1 MRAQASSA
9 KLWRVGDRVV
19 VKPKV
24 GHTTPRRRAKV
35 LRLRSNGAV
44 DVSYKNGEL
53 EECVCRDRLGV
64 DSGPKAAEST
74 KRATTA
80 APAATL
86 SPQSTRTPKRSAT
99 GSTPYLS
106 SVEAV
111 ANVTRPRSSRAPS
124 DELLETARPAENAA
138 DNERMFVT
146 SHKNSAASS
155 ASGPTQRRARTAG
168 SRPTAD
174 ASPRAARPSQRLP
187 TTSSLRRGDMSDSI
201 AQHQKQVTEIL
212 DAIAT
217 TGVTAECVHQQNGEL
232 LLLGI
237 IQTHSTHAVLL
248 CYGCVLMRKLCHLS
262 LESMELFVQ
271 HGIVP
276 TVAQTLLCFPEDA
289 ILQASACG
297 CLAVL
302 AQASPASKNEMLTMT
317 DPSVLQ
323 LVLASLDIH
332 REYSNLTRQ
341 VQIYACEG
349 GGLAL
354 FAGQLATSDAPGASF
369 FTSPVKLLDDFRNS
383 APRASKLPAPR
394 SRDEHAQR
402 AGEMKRRSK
411 TSEQRDRQLMKTY
424 GNSPAGTKAQRSGAP
439 ASVISS
445 LPDRGFATEPGI
457 TRGNTLQNNYL
468 GTEGVTFVIPPPLS
482 SSQSLEQ
489 PIVSLGT
496 KAPAR
501 PHSARLT
508 PLVNDRIKFS
518 TARLSSSAAAGSER
532 EDTGAEWAMDM
543 NSSSGSLRPQTA
555 VVVTKVADPSNG
567 WGSSYEKVERRG
579 RTGRDDGSLK
589 KRERESSEASVRT
602 HDVHS
607 RPSSS
612 PKGRSK
618 SPSTAGK
625 PLSRSKSR
633 SPITS
638 SATAHE
644 RSVIQTLVP
653 QYGEVRE
660 EASAEV
666 HCSTVV
672 DVDESMAELR
682 EFAQQL
688 LKEEARI
695 SSLFAN
701 TGSKSPGLN
710 RMTFS
715 DKLHKMIEIAEST
728 MNERSFR
735 IGSAPCGLGDATAR
749 ASVRS
754 GESPIN
760 EQDVV
765 AQAGE
770 GEEAPPFRKFL
781 AVADEKSTAAG
792 HFSKALSGGYEKSR
806 ASSALKKKTLAKT
819 STSDRSAV
827 PTLLES
833 KARVPSI
840 PFLEPLRVGPEK
852 APAKQDTGRSVEET
866 SSARE
871 SMALPVI
878 MFSGMVDSPQKAEE
892 EGDVFCEES
901 IQEDIAAVA
910 LPVVTP
916 GKPEEAEGV
925 IVEHI
930 DASHEESGDSDAEA
944 PASVD
949 TVHDEMEAAPI
960 AEEIGALSPAKGDAE
975 SGNAE
980 PLSVV
985 EDNTYEDDQNSFE
998 PDDSEMEAAI
1008 SLNMRTEE
1016 PKMNLKLSQGRPDD
1030 RSSADFDQEVVPVVC
1045 ASRETAQGLAEIW
1058 GSDVVKG
1065 NQSGADS
1072 GDVRTDIASEDKV
1085 ASSEDLPCDKVGANA
1100 AADPSGSWI
1109 RSPPATGDLSDQK
1122 DGEKGAGMVAGGEIY
1137 HDDSTV
1143 DMSNDD
1149 IPDTEKSETMG
1160 MPSDVQ
1166 DGAAF
1171 SLDWPVM
1178 RDIYQQ
1184 AAARGIIDAL
1194 TGIEALGDV
1203 QKLPP
1208 FDEALSIEPVS
1219 EDRDSDLT
1227 CAPSMTEDRQ
1237 MTGDGND
1244 NSFQDRGLQLVS
1256 GLEHDSAGDVSALE
1270 LTNSIL
1276 LIALQNVANA
1286 LTPSAALGQQVLANT
1301 MKQLVSNRPPDRH
1314 VKQDDNLRIR
1324 ATLATSSS
1332 NDKVPDPQEA
1342 MESCISV
1349 RMAIEIRRS
1358 VASTIAQ
1365 SLNNA
1370 VEKLRVQKFDESPVD
1385 DATWPKDEEAI
1396 DDEGPSTLDTVDAVS
1411 VPMALEIRRNVN
1423 NIIAA
1428 ALEAVAERIRPSST
1442 PVGRNNEA
1450 VDLEPTA
1457 VSPPLT
1463 MLNSAPPSSDPLL
1476 DTDNNDA
1483 CGDLSPRSSSSDE
1496 AMVSV
1501 QMARAIQER
1510 VNGIVAT
1517 SLLNMMH
1524 QFESSTIEHASEVPE
1539 SENNKEDATQDPDD
1553 PGTRHENAEDRQDE
1567 GDESMLQVEMA
1578 VAIRRSINGLIAV
1591 SVQSFVEHVLED
1603 RNQAADLKE
1612 IARPDIN
1619 QADSINES
1627 EVCKSEPGRL
1637 KDWNLVVDQY
1647 GGGSAENNVQDEL
1660 PVQAMIGIS
1669 RNIEGIIALSVSRV
1683 VGQLCPLSQKDVN
1696 DDTPR
1701 PGNDAL
1707 DAVVGCN
1714 DNRISRETEM
1724 ESSTAVPEWDM
1735 FEPAADEGVAL
1746 AERDE
1751 YDQVE
1756 ESEVAD
1762 DISVDMAIAIQRNVA
1777 AIIAVSLEY
1786 VQRSL
1791 QSADDGLL
1799 HSGAAAARLGADMSA
1814 RENPQLRSVTHDVDG
1829 GVQLNADATMRPQA
1843 SLTTQKFSNQDHVT
1857 PLLQEL
1863 PVDTSISIRRSVND
1877 VLSRALQNVVTDIS
1891 RELTVN
1897 AFGAQQFVEQTSLPP
1912 GSEPMDD
1919 EQHDGSNT
1927 YDHAVVAAAIE
1938 SFDLDEDGKLD
1949 PERTQNDISIQMAIA
1964 VRWTV
1969 SGMVALAVENAME
1982 EMTSQSQLRQPS
1994 DTIDI
1999 AVGSDAAPGD
2009 VGGEEPQGVETVEEY
2024 PDTSVAEQSGAKSTE
2039 EIEQEISVGMAVAIR
2054 RTVNGIIGQTVE
2066 RVLAQI
2072 DSQGLRKLLPHYI
2085 LASNSPRDE
2094 IAAKDSTTQAIS
2106 SHAMAGTTAGESA
2119 VLEDSGDEE
2128 YRELPVQMSVAIRR
2142 TVNGLIG
2149 QSLQAALA
2157 DFMEAARARSPLPEK
2172 TEGASENEA
2181 LVEENVAEEALGRS
2195 ESPHVPFAHV
2205 PPLTMLPAPEQS
2217 ADENLCD
2224 AEVEAEEVSVMTAV
2238 AISRTVNA
2246 VMATGVE
2253 KILASMRS
2261 LSDALAA
2268 EGRISATPHASAT
2281 VTNGIPGGSVG
2292 SSAVSQ
2298 EADLYTGDS
2307 CSASSRDFVD
2317 AKPKEASEQHIEPC
2331 FGGTGD
2337 DFAKEADLDNDGEYS
2352 EELSPTMS
2360 IAVARSVQTMIL
2372 EAVKNV
2378 SERSLVRDAA
2388 LPVEYQNDRQLVEE
2402 EVLETRL
2409 ETITD
2414 DSDEFQSEPELSALM
2429 SLAVA
2434 RVVNTMTATAL
2445 ESISRT
2451 VEANA
2456 ATVNDPIAYAQT
2468 EALTLDNAPV
2478 TNVKTGVSTVSI
2490 HECVVSATTVDAL
2503 DYAEDFDEEADKD
2516 AVEAE
2521 LVYAEEDFGEKK
2533 ALESTPV
2540 IIDADAEVGNVTSAA
2555 EKAANIGTEIKVS
2568 TVVDI
2573 KSTVAEYD
2581 VAALE
2586 SKTIDANGA
2595 IAIDDTDA
2603 SISTRISAVAIFT
2616 EDEETELDYMDEGF
2630 DEKVYGINHAADAS
2644 SEVLAATAAAESDP
2658 VAVDADPSTL
2668 AGESTAVTPEVS
2680 ELAAETAEPIAAVDE
2695 SGAIAGSVAVAAAV
2709 SEVVDAV
2716 EADSECAEADFG
2728 EEAATESI
2736 PFAVDA

>member
-53 EECVCRDRLGV
+53 EERVCRERLEV
-64 DSGPKAAEST
+64 DGGSKAAEST

-80 APAATL
+80 APTATL
-86 SPQSTRTPKRSAT
+86 SP
-99 GSTPYLS
+99 
-106 SVEAV
+106 
-111 ANVTRPRSSRAPS
+111 
-124 DELLETARPAENAA
+124 
-138 DNERMFVT
+138 
-146 SHKNSAASS
+146 H
-155 ASGPTQRRARTAG
+155 
-168 SRPTAD
+168 
-174 ASPRAARPSQRLP
+174 
-187 TTSSLRRGDMSDSI
+187 DSI

-212 DAIAT
+212 DAIAAT
-217 TGVTAECVHQQNGEL
+217 DVDATAVVGSLFKLFVRDGTGMGCKLTHSPPQVTAECVHQQNGEL
-232 LLLGI
+232 LLLEI
-237 IQTHSTHAVLL
+237 IRTHSTHAVLL

-262 LESMELFVQ
+262 VESMELFVQ

-349 GGLAL
+349 GGLTL

-383 APRASKLPAPR
+383 APRVSKLPAPR

-402 AGEMKRRSK
+402 AGETKRRSN
-411 TSEQRDRQLMKTY
+411 TSEQRDRQLVKTY
-424 GNSPAGTKAQRSGAP
+424 GNPPADTKAQRSGAP

-445 LPDRGFATEPGI
+445 LPDRGFAAEPGI
-457 TRGNTLQNNYL
+457 TRGNALQNNYL

-532 EDTGAEWAMDM
+532 DDTGAGWSMDM
-543 NSSSGSLRPQTA
+543 SSSSGSLRPQTA
-555 VVVTKVADPSNG
+555 VVVTKVTDPSNG

-579 RTGRDDGSLK
+579 RMGRDDGSLNK
-589 KRERESSEASVRT
+589 GARESSGASVRT
-602 HDVHS
+602 RDAHS

-618 SPSTAGK
+618 SPSTKRK
-625 PLSRSKSR
+625 PPSRSKSR

-638 SATAHE
+638 SAAAHE
-644 RSVIQTLVP
+644 RSAIQTPVP
-653 QYGEVRE
+653 QYDEVRG
-660 EASAEV
+660 EAPAEA
-666 HCSTVV
+666 HGSNVV

-735 IGSAPCGLGDATAR
+735 MGSTPRGLSDGTAR
-749 ASVRS
+749 TSVRS
-754 GESPIN
+754 GESSIN
-760 EQDVV
+760 EQDAV

-770 GEEAPPFRKFL
+770 GEEAPPFHTFL
-781 AVADEKSTAAG
+781 AVADEKRAAVG
-792 HFSKALSGGYEKSR
+792 HSSASKALPGGYEKSR
-806 ASSALKKKTLAKT
+806 TSSALKKKTLAKKAA
-819 STSDRSAV
+819 TSDRSAV

-852 APAKQDTGRSVEET
+852 APAKQDTGRSVQET

-871 SMALPVI
+871 SMALPVL
-878 MFSGMVDSPQKAEE
+878 MFSGMADSPQKAKEE

-901 IQEDIAAVA
+901 IQEDIAAVV
-910 LPVVTP
+910 LPVITP

-930 DASHEESGDSDAEA
+930 DASHEESGDSDVEA

-949 TVHDEMEAAPI
+949 TVHDEMEAAFI
-960 AEEIGALSPAKGDAE
+960 AEEIGALSPAKFDAE

-980 PLSVV
+980 PLNVV

-998 PDDSEMEAAI
+998 PDESETEAAI

-1016 PKMNLKLSQGRPDD
+1016 PEMNLELRQGRPDD
-1030 RSSADFDQEVVPVVC
+1030 RSSADFDQEVVSVVC
-1045 ASRETAQGLAEIW
+1045 TSRETAQGPVEIW

-1085 ASSEDLPCDKVGANA
+1085 GANA
-1100 AADPSGSWI
+1100 ADPSESRI
-1109 RSPPATGDLSDQK
+1109 RSHPATGDLSGQK
-1122 DGEKGAGMVAGGEIY
+1122 DGEKDAGMVTGGEIY
-1137 HDDSTV
+1137 HDDSAV

-1149 IPDTEKSETMG
+1149 IPDTERWETAG
-1160 MPSDVQ
+1160 MPSDAQ
-1166 DGAAF
+1166 DEAGF
-1171 SLDWPVM
+1171 FLDWPVM
-1178 RDIYQQ
+1178 RGIYQQ
-1184 AAARGIIDAL
+1184 TAARGILDAL

-1208 FDEALSIEPVS
+1208 CDKVLSIEPVS
-1219 EDRDSDLT
+1219 EDRDSELI

-1237 MTGDGND
+1237 MAGDDND
-1244 NSFQDRGLQLVS
+1244 NSIQDRGLQLVS

-1276 LIALQNVANA
+1276 LIALQNVANT
-1286 LTPSAALGQQVLANT
+1286 LTPPAALGQQVLANT
-1301 MKQLVSNRPPDRH
+1301 MKQLGSNRLPDRH
-1314 VKQDDNLRIR
+1314 VKQDDGLRIR
-1324 ATLATSSS
+1324 AAPATSSS
-1332 NDKVPDPQEA
+1332 NDKVPGPQET
-1342 MESCISV
+1342 MKSCISV
-1349 RMAIEIRRS
+1349 QMAIEIRRS

-1365 SLNNA
+1365 SLNNV

-1385 DATWPKDEEAI
+1385 DATWTKGEEAI
-1396 DDEGPSTLDTVDAVS
+1396 DDEVPSTLDTVDAAS
-1411 VPMALEIRRNVN
+1411 VPMTLEIRRNVN
-1423 NIIAA
+1423 NIIAT
-1428 ALEAVAERIRPSST
+1428 ALEAVAERMRPSST
-1442 PVGRNNEA
+1442 PADRNNEA
-1450 VDLEPTA
+1450 ADPEPIV

-1463 MLNSAPPSSDPLL
+1463 MPNSAPPSFDPLP
-1476 DTDNNDA
+1476 DTDNNGV
-1483 CGDLSPRSSSSDE
+1483 CGDLSPRSSSDE
-1496 AMVSV
+1496 AMVSA
-1501 QMARAIQER
+1501 QMSRAIQER
-1510 VNGIVAT
+1510 VNEIVAT

-1524 QFESSTIEHASEVPE
+1524 QFESSTIERADEVPE
-1539 SENNKEDATQDPDD
+1539 SENDKEDATQDPDD
-1553 PGTRHENAEDRQDE
+1553 QGTRHENAEGRQEE
-1567 GDESMLQVEMA
+1567 GGEDMLQVEMA

-1603 RNQAADLKE
+1603 RSQAADLRE
-1612 IARPDIN
+1612 IARPDVN
-1619 QADSINES
+1619 QADSIEES
-1627 EVCKSEPGRL
+1627 EVCKSEPGQPEDR
-1637 KDWNLVVDQY
+1637 NPVMDQY

-1660 PVQAMIGIS
+1660 PAQAMIAIG
-1669 RNIEGIIALSVSRV
+1669 RNIEDIIALSVSQV
-1683 VGQLCPLSQKDVN
+1683 VSQLCPMSQKDVN
-1696 DDTPR
+1696 DGTPQ
-1701 PGNDAL
+1701 PGSGEL
-1707 DAVVGCN
+1707 DAVVRCD
-1714 DNRISRETEM
+1714 DNRISREAEM

-1735 FEPAADEGVAL
+1735 FEPAADEGVAP
-1746 AERDE
+1746 AEQDK

-1756 ESEVAD
+1756 ESEMAD
-1762 DISVDMAIAIQRNVA
+1762 NVSVDMAIAIQRNVA

-1786 VQRSL
+1786 VQQSL

-1799 HSGAAAARLGADMSA
+1799 HSGAAAARLGAYMNAGGPSSSA
-1814 RENPQLRSVTHDVDG
+1814 REDPKLRSVTQDVDG
-1829 GVQLNADATMRPQA
+1829 SVQLNADATMRPQA
-1843 SLTTQKFSNQDHVT
+1843 SPTTQKLSNQEHVT

-1877 VLSRALQNVVTDIS
+1877 VLSRALQNVVADIS
-1891 RELTVN
+1891 RELTAN
-1897 AFGAQQFVEQTSLPP
+1897 AFGAQQFVEQTPLPP
-1912 GSEPMDD
+1912 GSGTMDD
-1919 EQHDGSNT
+1919 EQHDASNT
-1927 YDHAVVAAAIE
+1927 YDHTAVVAAIE

-1949 PERTQNDISIQMAIA
+1949 PERTQSAISIQMAIA

-1982 EMTSQSQLRQPS
+1982 EMASQNQSRQS
-1994 DTIDI
+1994 GYTIDV

-2009 VGGEEPQGVETVEEY
+2009 VGGEEPQEIETVGEY
-2024 PDTSVAEQSGAKSTE
+2024 PDTSMAEKNGVKSTE

-2072 DSQGLRKLLPHYI
+2072 DSQNLRKLLPHYI
-2085 LASNSPRDE
+2085 IASNGPRDE
-2094 IAAKDSTTQAIS
+2094 IAANDSTTQAIS
-2106 SHAMAGTTAGESA
+2106 SHVMTGTAAGESV

-2128 YRELPVQMSVAIRR
+2128 YREIPVQMSVAIRR

-2157 DFMEAARARSPLPEK
+2157 DFMETAQARSPLPATMK
-2172 TEGASENEA
+2172 GASEGEA
-2181 LVEENVAEEALGRS
+2181 LVGENVAEGALDRS
-2195 ESPHVPFAHV
+2195 ESPHAPFAHV
-2205 PPLTMLPAPEQS
+2205 PPLTVLFAPEQS
-2217 ADENLCD
+2217 ADKNLSD
-2224 AEVEAEEVSVMTAV
+2224 AEDEVEEVSVMTAV

-2246 VMATGVE
+2246 VMAAGVE

-2261 LSDALAA
+2261 MSDALAA
-2268 EGRISATPHASAT
+2268 EGRISATPHASAM
-2281 VTNGIPGGSVG
+2281 VTSGTAGDSVG
-2292 SSAVSQ
+2292 SSTVYQGTDS
-2298 EADLYTGDS
+2298 YTGNS
-2307 CSASSRDFVD
+2307 CSASPRDFAD
-2317 AKPKEASEQHIEPC
+2317 AKLKEASEQQTEPC
-2331 FGGTGD
+2331 VGRTGN
-2337 DFAKEADLDNDGEYS
+2337 DFAKEADLDDDGEYS

-2360 IAVARSVQTMIL
+2360 IAVARSVQAMLL
-2372 EAVKNV
+2372 EAMKNV

-2388 LPVEYQNDRQLVEE
+2388 LPVEYQNDRQLVED
-2402 EVLETRL
+2402 EVLEARL
-2409 ETITD
+2409 ETTTD
-2414 DSDEFQSEPELSALM
+2414 DSDEFQSQPELSVLT

-2434 RVVNTMTATAL
+2434 RVVNAMTATAL
-2445 ESISRT
+2445 ESISCT
-2451 VEANA
+2451 VIVNA
-2456 ATVNDPIAYAQT
+2456 ATANDPTAYAQT
-2468 EALTLDNAPV
+2468 EALTLDDAPV
-2478 TNVKTGVSTVSI
+2478 ASVKAGVSKVSI
-2490 HECVVSATTVDAL
+2490 QDVVKSTTTADAL
-2503 DYAEDFDEEADKD
+2503 DYAEDFDEEAD
-2516 AVEAE
+2516 E
-2521 LVYAEEDFGEKK
+2521 YAEEDFGE
-2533 ALESTPV
+2533 A
-2540 IIDADAEVGNVTSAA
+2540 
-2555 EKAANIGTEIKVS
+2555 
-2568 TVVDI
+2568 
-2573 KSTVAEYD
+2573 
-2581 VAALE
+2581 
-2586 SKTIDANGA
+2586 
-2595 IAIDDTDA
+2595 
-2603 SISTRISAVAIFT
+2603 
-2616 EDEETELDYMDEGF
+2616 
-2630 DEKVYGINHAADAS
+2630 
-2644 SEVLAATAAAESDP
+2644 
-2658 VAVDADPSTL
+2658 
-2668 AGESTAVTPEVS
+2668 
-2680 ELAAETAEPIAAVDE
+2680 
-2695 SGAIAGSVAVAAAV
+2695 
-2709 SEVVDAV
+2709 
-2716 EADSECAEADFG
+2716 
-2728 EEAATESI
+2728 AATESI
-2736 PFAVDA
+2736 PFAVDAVADAEAEAEAEAGEVASAIDDAAEANVASEVEVSLAVGGDPAAAESENKSESE